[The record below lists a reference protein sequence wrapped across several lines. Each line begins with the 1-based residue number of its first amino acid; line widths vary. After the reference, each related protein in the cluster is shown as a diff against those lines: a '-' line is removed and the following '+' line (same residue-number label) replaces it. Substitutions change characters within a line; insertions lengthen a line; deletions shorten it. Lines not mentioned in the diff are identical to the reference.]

1 VLDSKSTFFILQL
14 VTNVVREWPDLRN
27 GLNTYGSE
35 QVLPREREAHQKF
48 VWPKNGISYHTNKG
62 VCHTMALPCTLKI
75 YLKAKEELKKSG

>member
-27 GLNTYGSE
+27 GLNTYRSE
-35 QVLPREREAHQKF
+35 QVLPRERGSSKACVAKKWHQLPHKQ
-48 VWPKNGISYHTNKG
+48 GG
-62 VCHTMALPCTLKI
+62 VSHYGLAIYIKK